1 MYRYQAFRLSDRD
14 GLVAEGAGTVYNLEF
29 EPTEVTD
36 PAPSKDAPRNVVHY
50 RIPAV
55 CIVTLTSGGK
65 TLFESRI
72 PVYQLGLESFYP
84 LR

>member
-1 MYRYQAFRLSDRD
+1 MFRYQAFRLSDRD
-14 GLVAEGAGTVYNLEF
+14 GLVAEGAGSIYNLEF
-29 EPTEVTD
+29 EPTEVSD
-36 PAPSKDAPRNVVHY
+36 PAPAKDSRNAVHY

-55 CIVTLTSGGK
+55 CNVRLTNGGK

-72 PVYQLGLESFYP
+72 PVYQLGLEALYP